1 MTAAGLDTDN
11 IVAHARRRIA
21 HAPEQVADGL
31 ARVIRESPP
40 PRLERLM
47 RSPARRAILDGIFW
61 QMPQRLSRRGSA
73 GIKTVIEWRIT
84 GRPGGAAETYQL
96 TIADGRGR
104 TRRGAGEASPQL
116 TITIDGVEFLRLAT
130 GSLDPIQAYLSCNHK
145 LAGDIMLAA
154 RLQTVFRVPAAGTRR
169 P

>member
-1 MTAAGLDTDN
+1 MSTVRLDADK

-21 HAPEQVADGL
+21 DAPEQVADGL

-40 PRLERLM
+40 SRLERLM

-61 QMPQRLSRRGSA
+61 QMPQRLSRHGSA
-73 GIKTVIEWRIT
+73 GIRTVIEWRIT
-84 GRPGGAAETYQL
+84 GRPGAAETYQL

-130 GSLDPIQAYLSCNHK
+130 GSLDPIQAYLSGKLK